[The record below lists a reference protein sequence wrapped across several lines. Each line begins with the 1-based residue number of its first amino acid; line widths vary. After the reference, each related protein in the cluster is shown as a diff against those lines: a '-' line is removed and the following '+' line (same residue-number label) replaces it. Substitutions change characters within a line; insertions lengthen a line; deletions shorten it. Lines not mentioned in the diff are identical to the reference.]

1 MRATVAAAAGLLLMA
16 GCSATP
22 ATGEPAQLEWELVRT
37 LPHDPTSFTQGLEFV
52 GDDLLAESS
61 GRYGESRVSLVRAST
76 GEVLQSAWLPDEHF
90 GEGLTLLG
98 DTLLQLTWQEGV
110 VHAWRVDDLSPA
122 GSLSI
127 DGEGWGL
134 CHDGEQLW
142 RSDGSSQLMSHSP
155 ETFEMSSTV
164 GVTHDGEPLDR
175 LNELECADG
184 RIWANVWLANDLVRI
199 DPTHGTVDAV
209 ADLSPLAAQAEEAS
223 GREFTKDEV
232 LNGIAHD
239 PDADTWYVTGKY
251 WPEMYEIRFTNS

>member
-37 LPHDPTSFTQGLEFV
+37 LPHDPASFTQGLEFV

-110 VHAWRVDDLSPA
+110 VHAWRVEDLSPA

-155 ETFEMSSTV
+155 ETFEVSSTV

-175 LNELECADG
+175 LNELECAEDG
-184 RIWANVWLANDLVRI
+184 RVWANVWQTDEIVLI
-199 DPTHGTVDAV
+199 DPVSGRVEARVDAAPLRDRLPAG
-209 ADLSPLAAQAEEAS
+209 ADV
-223 GREFTKDEV
+223 DV
-232 LNGIAHD
+232 LNGIARIPGTD
-239 PDADTWYVTGKY
+239 RFLVTGKY
-251 WPEMYEIRFTNS
+251 WPTLFEVRFVE